1 MSKFNWRSFLFW
13 TLIAALLLYMTLP
26 AIVVIMLHDLIVT
39 GAILVEGRQITI
51 LDPALLRGG
60 TAAASIA
67 A

>member
-1 MSKFNWRSFLFW
+1 
-13 TLIAALLLYMTLP
+13 
-26 AIVVIMLHDLIVT
+26 MLHDLIVT

-60 TAAASIA
+60 TPAASIA